1 MIYANSDLWAS
12 LVEQGMVA
20 LLEAVSSGSRV
31 FIQTNKNG
39 SINTNNNSNNN
50 MLLPT
55 DKQVLFPEIKIR
67 RVADYVLRQLTVAV
81 ESSEPLSTRLTSAML
96 LSGNAKLRLNIFSSL
111 FFLAGRS
118 NALAQ

>member
-31 FIQTNKNG
+31 FIQTNNNG
-39 SINTNNNSNNN
+39 SINTNNNSSNN

-81 ESSEPLSTRLTSAML
+81 ETSEPLSTRLTSAML
-96 LSGNAKLRLNIFSSL
+96 FSGNAKLRLNIFSSL

>member
-39 SINTNNNSNNN
+39 SISTNNNSNNN

-81 ESSEPLSTRLTSAML
+81 ETSEPLSTRLTSAML
-96 LSGNAKLRLNIFSSL
+96 FSGNAKLRLNIFSSL